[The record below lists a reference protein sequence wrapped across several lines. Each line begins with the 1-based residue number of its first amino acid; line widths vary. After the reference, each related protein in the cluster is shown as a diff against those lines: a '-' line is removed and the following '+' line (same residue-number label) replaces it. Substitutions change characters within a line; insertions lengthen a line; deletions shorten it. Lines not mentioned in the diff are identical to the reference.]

1 MPRPWLL
8 SLPWSRS
15 ELKLILQVD
24 PWVFNSGHSRHPQ
37 LWDILGAA
45 ATSALSQGI
54 LWLPQEEWSPLAFS
68 VPSAALCRGGDLENH
83 SQEVLAARGWWRTDW
98 GL

>member
-24 PWVFNSGHSRHPQ
+24 PWVFNSQ
-37 LWDILGAA
+37 AILGIPSSG
-45 ATSALSQGI
+45 TSLGLLPHLHCPRGFSGSLRRSGAL
-54 LWLPQEEWSPLAFS
+54 
-68 VPSAALCRGGDLENH
+68 
-83 SQEVLAARGWWRTDW
+83 
-98 GL
+98 